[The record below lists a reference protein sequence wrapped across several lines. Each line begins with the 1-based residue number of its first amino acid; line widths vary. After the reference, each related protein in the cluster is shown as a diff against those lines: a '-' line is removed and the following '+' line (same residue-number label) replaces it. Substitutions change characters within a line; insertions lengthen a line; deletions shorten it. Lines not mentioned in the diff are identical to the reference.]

1 MGFGVPSC
9 DGDLVNPGRRDYLP
23 GMSRFAIV
31 DQRTAL
37 QWRREGSRLETIT
50 RTVPDETPIG
60 ISYND
65 RPHAV
70 VMATAAD
77 IEDLAVGFTVTESI
91 AEIGDIEDVTV
102 EEREDGIAVNLVL
115 RSAAAQSLTLARKR
129 SLEGRSSCGL
139 CGVTKLSEAVRAL
152 RSAETGLRVSR
163 EAVQAAL
170 AALEAAQVLGQAT
183 RAVHAAAWADSSG
196 RLRLVREDVGRH
208 CALDKLIG
216 AALTEG
222 LDPAEAFVVV
232 TSRCSYEMV
241 EKTAMAG
248 VGMLV
253 AISAPT
259 ALAIRKAE
267 EAGLT
272 LVALARADGH
282 AVFTRPERVV
292 DAVEA

>member
-1 MGFGVPSC
+1 
-9 DGDLVNPGRRDYLP
+9 
-23 GMSRFAIV
+23 MSRFNILKEL
-31 DQRTAL
+31 TAE
-37 QWRREGSRLETIT
+37 QWRQDGRPLEAI
-50 RTVPDETPIG
+50 RRIAPDETPIG

-70 VMATAAD
+70 LMATPAD
-77 IEDLAVGFTVTESI
+77 VEDLAVGFTITEQI
-91 AEIGDIEDVTV
+91 AELGDIEDVQV
-102 EEREDGIAVNLVL
+102 QERDEGVAVNVVL
-115 RSAAAQSLTLARKR
+115 KPAAEQSLTLARKR

-139 CGVTKLSEAVRAL
+139 CGVTKISDAIRAL
-152 RSAETGLRVSR
+152 RRAGQGPKIGRA
-163 EAVQAAL
+163 AVHQAL
-170 AALEAAQVLGQAT
+170 AALEDAQVLGRQT
-183 RAVHAAAWADSSG
+183 RATHAAAWADSSG
-196 RLRLVREDVGRH
+196 RLLLVREDVGRH

-216 AALTEG
+216 AALAEG
-222 LDPAEAFVVV
+222 LDPGQAFVLV

-248 VGMLV
+248 VSVLV

-282 AVFTRPERVV
+282 AVFTRPERIV
-292 DAVEA
+292 DEVTA